1 MPATTD
7 LDTSDVVTV
16 SVSIPVSA
24 QSFLT
29 FDNINNKLEISEL
42 QDELN
47 ATIPIGQYV
56 VDIALS
62 DGVGG
67 SASY

>member
-1 MPATTD
+1 M
-7 LDTSDVVTV
+7 TV
-16 SVSIPVSA
+16 AIQTEA

-29 FDNINNKLEISEL
+29 FDSINNKLEISDL
-42 QDELN
+42 QDELST
-47 ATIPIGQYV
+47 TIPIGQYV

-67 SASY
+67 SAAY